1 MRQGLTQEE
10 REFANF
16 ACQVCLEKEKQCNPD
31 VLGCAWLS
39 FDNDYCDE
47 IYERIRKR
55 RAQIHAR
62 DFG

>member
-16 ACQVCLEKEKQCNPD
+16 ACQVCLEKAKQCNPD
-31 VLGCAWLS
+31 VLSCAWLS

-55 RAQIHAR
+55 RA
-62 DFG
+62 